1 MIMLDKSNS
10 SVVWHCDNCGDDLPV
25 GYKAY
30 RLPDGTV
37 LCDAICVED
46 YAFMHN
52 DDSTKED
59 SDVLAEIWDNVGTF
73 VITKEDE
80 I

>member
-1 MIMLDKSNS
+1 MLEGLGDNMI
-10 SVVWHCDNCGDDLPV
+10 WRCANCGDVIPGGMKV
-25 GYKAY
+25 Y

-59 SDVLAEIWDNVGTF
+59 SDVLAEIWDNVETF
-73 VITKEDE
+73 VISREDE

>member
-1 MIMLDKSNS
+1 MLDKSNNN
-10 SVVWHCDNCGDDLPV
+10 VIWQCDNCGDIMPA
-25 GYKAY
+25 GHKAY

-52 DDSTKED
+52 DDSTRED
-59 SDVLAEIWDNVGTF
+59 SDVLAEVWNAVETF
-73 VITKEDE
+73 I
-80 I
+80 IPQ